1 MPTYRTK
8 KYLSL
13 YLKILSTPSKNGEI
27 MSKIACF
34 KAYDIRGKVP
44 SELNNEL
51 GYKIGRAFS
60 KLTQAKKIVI
70 GYDIRKS
77 SLEISEALK
86 NGLTDSGAD
95 VIDIGLCG
103 TEMIYFST
111 PFFDADGGIMITAS
125 HNPSEYNGMKFVA
138 KGSVPVGYDSGL
150 NEVEKMIVNN
160 ELGEISKTKGTVTK
174 KEVMKEFI
182 THLSQFYDAKKI
194 NSLKVVVNAGNGC
207 AGVALDSL
215 ESKLPVKMIK
225 MFNNPDG
232 NFPNGVPNPMFE
244 ENRKPTIEIIKR
256 ENADLGV
263 AWDGDYDRCF
273 FFDEH
278 GNFIEGYYII
288 GLLAKSILKNHPG
301 EKIVHDPRL
310 VWNTIEVVEKSGG
323 KTVVSKSGHA
333 FIKQKMREVNSI
345 YGGEMSAH
353 HYFRENAYSDSGMIP
368 FLLILQLMSEE
379 KKKLSELVDEMIA
392 EYPCSGEINSTIN
405 DPAGKIKEIEK
416 KYSDGK
422 IDHLDGVSIEYPDW
436 RFNLRMSNTEP
447 ILRLNVESRGDEK
460 LLKQKTDE
468 LLKIIRS

>member
-138 KGSVPVGYDSGL
+138 RGSVPVGYDSGL

-232 NFPNGVPNPMFE
+232 NFPNGVPNPMLE

-278 GNFIEGYYII
+278 GNFIEGYYIV

-392 EYPCSGEINSTIN
+392 DYPCSGEINSTIN